1 VHAQAAV
8 AARCGCYST
17 RMGAAVVATYRA
29 FALFPAGKGDMMLK
43 EIKRLFFNRLRIER
57 SG

>member
-1 VHAQAAV
+1 
-8 AARCGCYST
+8 
-17 RMGAAVVATYRA
+17 MGTAVVVAYRA